1 MKIFID
7 ESGRFIPGDG
17 WSVVCALSLP
27 HQFCGPAR
35 REIQRISKNWVKVDG
50 EIKGSFVT
58 VDQLAALVDCLF
70 RYDALLHCCA
80 CDVSRHDRSAIVEHQ
95 TDQAKGI
102 TRYLVPPHH
111 PEMVAKFVATSR
123 GANAKPALCSV
134 RFDARAQTRSL
145 LDTMIQFQ
153 TFAAS
158 FASELSETR
167 QVSSDA
173 RRRLIENLNEQYARA
188 KFVDQ
193 LLPPTK
199 VVTAVNYREEILKM
213 LESVRTTSNI
223 TETSRFWSNAKQ
235 SHCGSQSTY

>member
-1 MKIFID
+1 VPAAGTSAAASTVPTSAEASPAVSKTSNYLASWPFDFNRLNMKIFID

-102 TRYLVPPHH
+102 TRYLVPTHH
-111 PEMVAKFVATSR
+111 PEMVAKVWSLRRAVERMPSQ
-123 GANAKPALCSV
+123 LYVQSV
-134 RFDARAQTRSL
+134 LMR
-145 LDTMIQFQ
+145 
-153 TFAAS
+153 
-158 FASELSETR
+158 ELK
-167 QVSSDA
+167 
-173 RRRLIENLNEQYARA
+173 L
-188 KFVDQ
+188 
-193 LLPPTK
+193 
-199 VVTAVNYREEILKM
+199 AV
-213 LESVRTTSNI
+213 
-223 TETSRFWSNAKQ
+223 FWIR
-235 SHCGSQSTY
+235 